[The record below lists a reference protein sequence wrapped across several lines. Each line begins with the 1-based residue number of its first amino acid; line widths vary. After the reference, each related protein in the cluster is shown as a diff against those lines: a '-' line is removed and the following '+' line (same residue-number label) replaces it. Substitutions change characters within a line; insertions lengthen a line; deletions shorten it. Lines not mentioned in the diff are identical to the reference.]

1 MQRIGQVS
9 SEDTVQ
15 TQDPRT
21 KEEAKDVEPEASNFK
36 LENIPIE
43 IVGIIAAFAPF
54 RQFMA
59 LLNSTRKFRKLLGNN
74 CKLYNAKNYIIPYC
88 GYIFI

>member
-9 SEDTVQ
+9 SEDKVQ
-15 TQDPRT
+15 KQDPRT
-21 KEEAKDVEPEASNFK
+21 KEEAKDVELEASNFN

-43 IVGIIAAFAPF
+43 IVGVIASLLPF

-59 LLNSTRKFRKLLGNN
+59 LLNSTRKFRKLLDNN
-74 CKLYNAKNYIIPYC
+74 CKLYNA
-88 GYIFI
+88 